1 MSASPAAIAAPP
13 ALRLVSAPMDDAEA
27 APPPRLDHAALF
39 QGFFIAGLSGFGG
52 VLPFARRIIVE
63 RRAWLTAAEFADL
76 FSLCQFLPGPNIVN
90 FAGAF
95 GARHRGLTG
104 AVAAITGLL
113 AAPISIILIAGT
125 LYERYGGL
133 PAVHRTLGGLA
144 VAASG
149 LILGTALKIA
159 GPSLRRPATLAIVVL
174 AFVLLAV
181 LHFSLPAAI
190 AIALPVSLL
199 VAWRIVR

>member
-1 MSASPAAIAAPP
+1 MKPAESPPVPP
-13 ALRLVSAPMDDAEA
+13 S
-27 APPPRLDHAALF
+27 RLDHRALF
-39 QGFFIAGLSGFGG
+39 AGFFMAGLSGFGG

-95 GARHRGLTG
+95 GARHRGAAG
-104 AVAAITGLL
+104 AVTAIAGLL
-113 AAPISIILIAGT
+113 AAPVAIILAAGT
-125 LYERYGGL
+125 LYEHFNTL
-133 PAVHRTLGGLA
+133 PTVHRALSGLA
-144 VAASG
+144 TAASG

-181 LHFSLPAAI
+181 LHLSLPAAI

-199 VAWRIVR
+199 MARRIVPRTSA